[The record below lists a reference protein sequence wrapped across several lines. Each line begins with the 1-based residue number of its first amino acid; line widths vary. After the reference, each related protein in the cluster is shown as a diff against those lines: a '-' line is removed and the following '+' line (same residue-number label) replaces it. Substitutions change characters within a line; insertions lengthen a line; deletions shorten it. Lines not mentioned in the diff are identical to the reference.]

1 MENTLYYGDNL
12 DVLKRYIKDESVD
25 LIYLDPPFNSNQSY
39 NVLFA
44 EKSGVGSAAQI
55 KAFGDTWHWDQ
66 GAALAYQETVEAGGK
81 VAQVMQA
88 FRQFLGGNDMLA
100 YLSMMAPRLVELRR
114 VLKSTGSI
122 YLHCDPTASHYLKLL
137 MDAVFLPQNFQN
149 EIVWKRTSAHSSAK
163 RYGPVHDVILFYG
176 RSSEMNWIGGNQ
188 SYEEAYVDQRF
199 RMEEERP
206 WKDADLT
213 GAGIRHGETGRP
225 WRGFDVTAKGRHWAY
240 PPSELDKMDAD
251 GLIYWPKKKGGW
263 PRLRKYLDQTKG
275 IPLQDIWIDVPPIN
289 SQAQERLGY
298 PTQKPE
304 ALLERIINASSNEGD
319 VVLDPFCGCG
329 TATAA
334 AQKLRRHWIGI
345 DITHLAIT
353 LIKHRLQHAFGKKV
367 HFKVIGEPTDLA
379 GAKELAQ
386 QDPYQF
392 QWWALGLV
400 GARPTEQKKGAD
412 QGIDGRIY
420 FFDEHIDSGKTKQI
434 ILSVK
439 AGHTG
444 PSHLRD
450 LGGVVERE
458 KAQIGILI
466 SLEEPTRA
474 MRTEAAKAGF
484 YERPFGQREDQ
495 KEERYPRLQL
505 LTIEELLKGKGIA
518 YPAFRAD
525 LTFKKAPKVEEKTL
539 SGRLPFGE

>member
-263 PRLRKYLDQTKG
+263 PRLRKYL
-275 IPLQDIWIDVPPIN
+275 
-289 SQAQERLGY
+289 
-298 PTQKPE
+298 
-304 ALLERIINASSNEGD
+304 
-319 VVLDPFCGCG
+319 
-329 TATAA
+329 
-334 AQKLRRHWIGI
+334 
-345 DITHLAIT
+345 
-353 LIKHRLQHAFGKKV
+353 
-367 HFKVIGEPTDLA
+367 
-379 GAKELAQ
+379 
-386 QDPYQF
+386 
-392 QWWALGLV
+392 
-400 GARPTEQKKGAD
+400 
-412 QGIDGRIY
+412 
-420 FFDEHIDSGKTKQI
+420 
-434 ILSVK
+434 
-439 AGHTG
+439 
-444 PSHLRD
+444 
-450 LGGVVERE
+450 
-458 KAQIGILI
+458 
-466 SLEEPTRA
+466 
-474 MRTEAAKAGF
+474 
-484 YERPFGQREDQ
+484 
-495 KEERYPRLQL
+495 
-505 LTIEELLKGKGIA
+505 
-518 YPAFRAD
+518 
-525 LTFKKAPKVEEKTL
+525 
-539 SGRLPFGE
+539 